1 MGKSFDYKY
10 TCPEIDKQITMFKD
24 SLSDNL
30 LDLISELNP
39 MFADT
44 DKEQDYREAWVDTI
58 YSIAEECFEGVR
70 KTNEDMRKEAE
81 YQIEHIA
88 EERDEYERLKNHWES
103 ESEEKDKQIED
114 LKEEIENLKYQ
125 IENLIGV

>member
-1 MGKSFDYKY
+1 MGKSFDYKH
-10 TCPEIDKQITMFKD
+10 TCLEIDKQITMFKG
-24 SLSDNL
+24 SLSENL
-30 LDLISELNP
+30 IDLISELNP

-44 DKEQDYREAWVDTI
+44 EKEQDYREAWVDTI

-81 YQIEHIA
+81 YQIEHVA
-88 EERDEYERLKNHWES
+88 EERDEYKRLSEFWED
-103 ESEEKDKQIED
+103 EAREKDKQIED

-125 IENLIGV
+125 IENL

>member
-10 TCPEIDKQITMFKD
+10 TCSEIDKQITMLKD

-30 LDLISELNP
+30 MDLISELNP

-44 DKEQDYREAWVDTI
+44 EKEQDYREAWVDTI

-81 YQIEHIA
+81 YQIEHVA
-88 EERDEYERLKNHWES
+88 EERDEYERLYEFWQDDA
-103 ESEEKDKQIED
+103 EEKDKQIED

-125 IENLIGV
+125 IENLIGA